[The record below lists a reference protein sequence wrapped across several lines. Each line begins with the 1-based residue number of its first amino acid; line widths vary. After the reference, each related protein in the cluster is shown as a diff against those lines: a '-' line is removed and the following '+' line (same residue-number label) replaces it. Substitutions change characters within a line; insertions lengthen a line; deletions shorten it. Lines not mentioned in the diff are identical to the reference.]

1 MSGPTY
7 AASST
12 TVNGH
17 TTGTFTFLGRQD
29 AHTLEA
35 ARRITGMD
43 IRRGQYKLG
52 EPIPFNYTEESTR

>member
-12 TVNGH
+12 TVRGR

-29 AHTLEA
+29 AHALA
-35 ARRITGMD
+35 QARRITRMD
-43 IRRGQYKLG
+43 IKRNQYALG
-52 EPIPFNYTEESTR
+52 EPIPFSYTHQDPA